1 MVNLGRGRHKLGVGG
16 IVSTGALELRAA
28 NSSERVA
35 VELDSAGP
43 VPTLAVEDEE
53 LPKIGPPEKTCL
65 SELKLLRQRPQKAR
79 DMLALQQLQQQQQEH
94 TTTADGTGEESGGR
108 GRPRQAAPQKCPSTK
123 LMSWNACI
131 EVYGS
136 MICPNVVSNAT
147 PYRTASPCTLVSSKC
162 SLPVSLPLLPSL
174 PLSHGRGRFEQG
186 S

>member
-1 MVNLGRGRHKLGVGG
+1 VVNLGRGRHKLGVGG

-53 LPKIGPPEKTCL
+53 LSKTGLPEKTCL

-79 DMLALQQLQQQQQEH
+79 DMLALQQQQQQQQEH
-94 TTTADGTGEESGGR
+94 TTTADRTGEESGGR
-108 GRPRQAAPQKCPSTK
+108 GRPRRAAPQKYPSTK

-136 MICPNVVSNAT
+136 MICPNVVSLGALMQ
-147 PYRTASPCTLVSSKC
+147 RHIAQHHLVM
-162 SLPVSLPLLPSL
+162 
-174 PLSHGRGRFEQG
+174 
-186 S
+186 

>member
-53 LPKIGPPEKTCL
+53 LSKTGLPEKTCL

-79 DMLALQQLQQQQQEH
+79 DMLALQQLQQQQQQH
-94 TTTADGTGEESGGR
+94 TTTTDGTGEESGGR
-108 GRPRQAAPQKCPSTK
+108 GRPRQAAPQKFPSTK

-136 MICPNVVSNAT
+136 MICPNVVSLGALMQ
-147 PYRTASPCTLVSSKC
+147 RHIAQHHLVM
-162 SLPVSLPLLPSL
+162 
-174 PLSHGRGRFEQG
+174 
-186 S
+186 